1 MERRKP
7 LSPHE
12 FVKYI
17 AKPIK
22 PKEMDLWVKS
32 NNINVEKTQ
41 LFFDYICSLYNIM
54 SDTYLGIDSII
65 TQEDMLG
72 HFNWCWSTI
81 IENFGKENI
90 LFEKDGPHHEYFFN
104 FFYESFYTNKHEE
117 QREKIK
123 EFLNHLF
130 TLYSEKT
137 KSELD
142 MLYEMYV
149 LLNESLTVKQ

>member
-17 AKPIK
+17 ANPIK

-72 HFNWCWSTI
+72 HFNWCWNKNV
-81 IENFGKENI
+81 ENFKKENI
-90 LFEKDGPHHEYFFN
+90 LFRTFFEDA
-104 FFYESFYTNKHEE
+104 FYIDREDKNI
-117 QREKIK
+117 EKID
-123 EFLNHLF
+123 FYLNRLF
-130 TLYSEKT
+130 KLHVQKT

-142 MLYEMYV
+142 MLKDIYFV
-149 LLNESLTVKQ
+149 LDNSLIIDNSE